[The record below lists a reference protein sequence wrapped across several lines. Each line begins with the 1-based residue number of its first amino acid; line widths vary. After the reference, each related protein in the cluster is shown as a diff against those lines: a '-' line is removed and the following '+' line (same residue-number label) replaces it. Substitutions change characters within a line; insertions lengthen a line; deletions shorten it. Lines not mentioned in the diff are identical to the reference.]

1 MSVHFHDRA
10 DGALMVTAS
19 AGGVGGGVTGAWSGL
34 ATEEHKTAHWREFG
48 AYKAAKAEAELKAR
62 EEAADA
68 AEADAAKA
76 EAAAAQ
82 AVAAALPSEQP
93 SEATIS

>member
-34 ATEEHKTAHWREFG
+34 ATEEHKTAHWREFA
-48 AYKAAKAEAELKAR
+48 AYKAAKNAADLKAA
-62 EEAADA
+62 EDAADA
-68 AEADAAKA
+68 AEEA
-76 EAAAAQ
+76 EAAAATLRATEDAPV
-82 AVAAALPSEQP
+82 AVEPDP
-93 SEATIS
+93 EAVPEG